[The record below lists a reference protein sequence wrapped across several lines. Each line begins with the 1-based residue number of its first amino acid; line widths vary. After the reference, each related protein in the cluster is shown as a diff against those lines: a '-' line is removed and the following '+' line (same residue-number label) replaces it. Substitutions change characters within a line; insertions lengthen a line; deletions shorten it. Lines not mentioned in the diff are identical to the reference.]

1 VRHCGA
7 DLSKGTAK
15 GRRVAFRALAI
26 QPIYWYFE
34 IVNQWGFRI
43 GPCQRRARVRLHC
56 RQAPTIHPAI
66 KRLGM
71 ARPRKTDPRRETGA
85 ASEAQA
91 LPGAVTRT
99 IDPGLPKT
107 AQVYGI
113 LRRAI
118 VNLHL
123 APGSS
128 VNEKAICDQLGISRT
143 PLREAILQLQAENLV
158 TVLPNAGTYVSR
170 IDLQSV
176 FDGQLVRD
184 ALELK
189 VVRLAATRM
198 TPQFERALDFNIHQQ
213 KRMAA
218 DLDYDGFY
226 DLDEAF
232 HTMICAFGASA
243 HIWKIVNGAK
253 AQLDRVRRLSF
264 PLPSHLE
271 LVLSEHVAV
280 VDGLKLRDPD
290 VAAQAMKVHIDRVF
304 TMIRR
309 HIVERRDYFAAD
321 AGEVL
326 DGYET
331 GR

>member
-1 VRHCGA
+1 
-7 DLSKGTAK
+7 
-15 GRRVAFRALAI
+15 
-26 QPIYWYFE
+26 
-34 IVNQWGFRI
+34 
-43 GPCQRRARVRLHC
+43 
-56 RQAPTIHPAI
+56 
-66 KRLGM
+66 M
-71 ARPRKTDPRRETGA
+71 ARPRKKD
-85 ASEAQA
+85 SEAHDA
-91 LPGAVTRT
+91 PDAGILGLPDNLINL
-99 IDPGLPKT
+99 IDPALPKT
-107 AQVYGI
+107 SQVYGI
-113 LRRAI
+113 MRRAI

-123 APGSS
+123 APGSN
-128 VNEKAICDQLGISRT
+128 VNEKLICDQLGISRT
-143 PLREAILQLQAENLV
+143 PLREAILQLQSENLV
-158 TVLPNAGTYVSR
+158 SVIPNSGTYVSK

-189 VVRLAATRM
+189 VVRLAASRM
-198 TPQFERALDFNIHQQ
+198 TPQFERSLDFNLNQQ

-226 DLDEAF
+226 ELDEAF
-232 HTMICAFGASA
+232 HTMICEFGASA
-243 HIWKIVNGAK
+243 HIWKIINGAK

-271 LVLSEHVAV
+271 VVLNEHMAV

-290 VAAQAMKVHIDRVF
+290 SAEAAMKTHIDRVF

-326 DGYET
+326 DGYVN

>member
-1 VRHCGA
+1 
-7 DLSKGTAK
+7 
-15 GRRVAFRALAI
+15 
-26 QPIYWYFE
+26 
-34 IVNQWGFRI
+34 
-43 GPCQRRARVRLHC
+43 
-56 RQAPTIHPAI
+56 
-66 KRLGM
+66 M
-71 ARPRKTDPRRETGA
+71 ARPKKKQETTVA
-85 ASEAQA
+85 AEAGGEA
-91 LPGAVTRT
+91 GLPDQLVHL
-99 IDPGLPKT
+99 IDLALPKT

-113 LRRAI
+113 MRRAI

-123 APGSS
+123 APGSN
-128 VNEKAICDQLGISRT
+128 VNEKLICEQLGISRT
-143 PLREAILQLQAENLV
+143 PLREAILQLQSENLV
-158 TVLPNAGTYVSR
+158 SVVPNSGTYVCK

-189 VVRLAATRM
+189 VVQLAATRM
-198 TPQFERALDFNIHQQ
+198 TAQFERALDFNMHQQ
-213 KRMAA
+213 KRMAS

-226 DLDEAF
+226 ALDEAF
-232 HTMICAFGASA
+232 HTMICEFGASS
-243 HIWKIVNGAK
+243 HIWKIINGAK

-264 PLPSHLE
+264 PLPSHLDV
-271 LVLSEHVAV
+271 VLREHEAV

-290 VAAQAMKVHIDRVF
+290 AAAAAMKVHIDRVF

-326 DGYET
+326 DGYVY

>member
-1 VRHCGA
+1 
-7 DLSKGTAK
+7 
-15 GRRVAFRALAI
+15 
-26 QPIYWYFE
+26 
-34 IVNQWGFRI
+34 
-43 GPCQRRARVRLHC
+43 
-56 RQAPTIHPAI
+56 
-66 KRLGM
+66 M
-71 ARPRKTDPRRETGA
+71 ARPRKKDP
-85 ASEAQA
+85 EAHDA
-91 LPGAVTRT
+91 PDAGILGLPYNLINL
-99 IDPGLPKT
+99 IDPALPKT
-107 AQVYGI
+107 SQVYGI
-113 LRRAI
+113 MRRAI

-123 APGSS
+123 APGSN
-128 VNEKAICDQLGISRT
+128 VNEKLICDQLGISRT
-143 PLREAILQLQAENLV
+143 PLREAILQLQSENLV
-158 TVLPNAGTYVSR
+158 SVIPNSGTYVSK

-189 VVRLAATRM
+189 VVRLAASRM
-198 TPQFERALDFNIHQQ
+198 TPQFERSLDFNLHQQ

-226 DLDEAF
+226 ELDEAF
-232 HTMICAFGASA
+232 HTMICEFGASA
-243 HIWKIVNGAK
+243 HIWKIINGAK

-271 LVLSEHVAV
+271 VVLNEHMAV

-290 VAAQAMKVHIDRVF
+290 SAEAAMKTHIDRVF

-326 DGYET
+326 DGYVN